1 MKKYHLYLDET
12 EWRLILLCLNEFRNK
27 LIEEGRYTDCVDELI
42 IKMAQAKKTR
52 VKIR

>member
-1 MKKYHLYLDET
+1 MKKYHLYLDKT
-12 EWRLILLCLNEFRNK
+12 EWRLIVLCLNGFRNK
-27 LIEEGRYTDCVDELI
+27 LTAEGRYTDCVDKLI